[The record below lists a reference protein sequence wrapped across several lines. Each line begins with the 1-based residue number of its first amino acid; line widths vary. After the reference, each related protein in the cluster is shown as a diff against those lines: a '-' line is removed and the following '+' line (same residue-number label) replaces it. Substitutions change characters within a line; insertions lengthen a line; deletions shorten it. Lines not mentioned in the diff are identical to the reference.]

1 MTTKCYFYSMEI
13 RLNHHVFV
21 FLTIIV
27 ISLMSLSCS
36 NRPICVDSRLDG
48 YWNMV
53 LDSLVINRSAKV
65 EFGNINFNFTCKNVE
80 LPLLQ
85 TPRVD
90 VKGKTLLDAD
100 INEDSLKKDWSNY
113 QKAIRESNGT
123 WELYSSKDSIK
134 IHAIQHPSLMES
146 QIFNDS
152 SLCAFYL
159 GKSSFCGCRNFPGFF
174 GETAPVCCVFF
185 PVCLCYT
192 MVTKHRLPG
201 NLPNCTY
208 TAHKNC
214 PVKMKKRLKLS

>member
-1 MTTKCYFYSMEI
+1 MEI

-21 FLTIIV
+21 LLTIIV
-27 ISLMSLSCS
+27 ISLMSLFCS

-65 EFGNINFNFTCKNVE
+65 EFGSINFNFTCKNVE

-123 WELYSSKDSIK
+123 WELYSSRI
-134 IHAIQHPSLMES
+134 L
-146 QIFNDS
+146 
-152 SLCAFYL
+152 
-159 GKSSFCGCRNFPGFF
+159 
-174 GETAPVCCVFF
+174 
-185 PVCLCYT
+185 
-192 MVTKHRLPG
+192 
-201 NLPNCTY
+201 
-208 TAHKNC
+208 
-214 PVKMKKRLKLS
+214 

>member
-1 MTTKCYFYSMEI
+1 
-13 RLNHHVFV
+13 
-21 FLTIIV
+21 
-27 ISLMSLSCS
+27 MSLSCS

-65 EFGNINFNFTCKNVE
+65 EFGSINFNFTCKNVE

-90 VKGKTLLDAD
+90 FKGKTLLDAD

-134 IHAIQHPSLMES
+134 IHAPAHPFNGQYKIAFYKVKTFGQEHYLMRMS
-146 QIFNDS
+146 NDS
-152 SLCAFYL
+152 TYIVCE
-159 GKSSFCGCRNFPGFF
+159 KFF
-174 GETAPVCCVFF
+174 SGYVNNK
-185 PVCLCYT
+185 L
-192 MVTKHRLPG
+192 
-201 NLPNCTY
+201 
-208 TAHKNC
+208 
-214 PVKMKKRLKLS
+214 LKEWND

>member
-1 MTTKCYFYSMEI
+1 MEI

-21 FLTIIV
+21 LLTIIV

-65 EFGNINFNFTCKNVE
+65 EFGSINFNFTCKNVE

-90 VKGKTLLDAD
+90 VKGKTFLDAD

-113 QKAIRESNGT
+113 QKAISESNGT

-134 IHAIQHPSLMES
+134 IHAPAHPFNGQYKIVFYKVKPFGQEHYLMRMS
-146 QIFNDS
+146 NDS
-152 SLCAFYL
+152 TYIVCE
-159 GKSSFCGCRNFPGFF
+159 KFF
-174 GETAPVCCVFF
+174 SGYADFD
-185 PVCLCYT
+185 
-192 MVTKHRLPG
+192 M
-201 NLPNCTY
+201 
-208 TAHKNC
+208 
-214 PVKMKKRLKLS
+214 LKDWEK

>member
-1 MTTKCYFYSMEI
+1 MEI

-65 EFGNINFNFTCKNVE
+65 EFGSINFNFTCKNVE

-100 INEDSLKKDWSNY
+100 INKTD
-113 QKAIRESNGT
+113 T
-123 WELYSSKDSIK
+123 
-134 IHAIQHPSLMES
+134 
-146 QIFNDS
+146 
-152 SLCAFYL
+152 
-159 GKSSFCGCRNFPGFF
+159 FC
-174 GETAPVCCVFF
+174 
-185 PVCLCYT
+185 L
-192 MVTKHRLPG
+192 LI
-201 NLPNCTY
+201 
-208 TAHKNC
+208 
-214 PVKMKKRLKLS
+214 

>member
-1 MTTKCYFYSMEI
+1 MEI

-48 YWNMV
+48 
-53 LDSLVINRSAKV
+53 
-65 EFGNINFNFTCKNVE
+65 FGSINFNFTCKNVE

-134 IHAIQHPSLMES
+134 IHAPAHP
-146 QIFNDS
+146 FNGQYKI
-152 SLCAFYL
+152 AFYKVKPFGQEHYIYCMREIL
-159 GKSSFCGCRNFPGFF
+159 FWICRF
-174 GETAPVCCVFF
+174 
-185 PVCLCYT
+185 
-192 MVTKHRLPG
+192 
-201 NLPNCTY
+201 
-208 TAHKNC
+208 
-214 PVKMKKRLKLS
+214 

>member
-1 MTTKCYFYSMEI
+1 MEI

-21 FLTIIV
+21 LLTIIV

-65 EFGNINFNFTCKNVE
+65 EFGSINFNFTCKNVE

-113 QKAIRESNGT
+113 QKAISESNGT

-134 IHAIQHPSLMES
+134 IQALSHPLNGSYKLVFFKTHSLGQEHYYMRMM
-146 QIFNDS
+146 NDS
-152 SLCAFYL
+152 TYIVCE
-159 GKSSFCGCRNFPGFF
+159 KFF
-174 GETAPVCCVFF
+174 SGYVNNK
-185 PVCLCYT
+185 L
-192 MVTKHRLPG
+192 
-201 NLPNCTY
+201 
-208 TAHKNC
+208 
-214 PVKMKKRLKLS
+214 LKEWND